1 MHYAQTQTM
10 PNNAS
15 NNANS
20 EAGPAGPVG
29 PVVGPNTNK
38 APFSAGWFIATT
50 FLILTDKPTYRRNYA
65 SQSFGR
71 RLGHQMLFMPAIVG
85 FSATSEMTGPAWY
98 VGAGISTILMS
109 LAHNLYLVDNLTS
122 YMVGRVAGRCAV
134 DGSARF
140 AALVVGAHLA
150 DFSLQQ
156 AGFKDYA

>member
-10 PNNAS
+10 PNHAS

-20 EAGPAGPVG
+20 EPGPVG
-29 PVVGPNTNK
+29 PVGPLVGPNTNK
-38 APFSAGWFIATT
+38 APFSDSWFLATT
-50 FLILTDKPTYRRNYA
+50 FLILTDKPMYRRNYA
-65 SQSFGR
+65 SRSFGR

-85 FSATSEMTGPAWY
+85 FSATSQMTGPAWY

-134 DGSARF
+134 NGPATF